1 MSNRRGLSFF
11 AQDQFWRFR
20 KVYWGEGGWVCS
32 RVSSALCFLLLDVMS
47 SDTVARYKR
56 VASWW
61 RQHRRQDESSRQSPA
76 TNPSTTR
83 FHRRPSHCHLW
94 PFSVLEPCQ
103 VKVVDAKTATSDL
116 KSTERSLQ
124 HASTFLFFFY
134 FVFEVEEFLWV
145 DLPLARFP
153 FCLVY
158 CPF

>member
-1 MSNRRGLSFF
+1 MCEQKGTELFCTRQILTIL
-11 AQDQFWRFR
+11 

-103 VKVVDAKTATSDL
+103 VKVVDAKTATSDV
-116 KSTERSLQ
+116 KITERSRQ
-124 HASTFLFFFY
+124 HASTFLFFF
-134 FVFEVEEFLWV
+134 FVFEVEELLWV